1 MSGEPKRAART
12 GVVVVV
18 VLLAFYLLGAGPAYR
33 WGFLGDAD
41 ARRWTDR
48 VYWPLARAARYQVP
62 GRMLAAYVNLWS
74 PPLPVEWI
82 GGEGLS
88 YRIDP

>member
-1 MSGEPKRAART
+1 
-12 GVVVVV
+12 
-18 VLLAFYLLGAGPAYR
+18 LAFYLLGAGPAYR